1 MPQDAIRTVGPKV
14 DLNNF
19 FNGIIMKLRSLLLT
33 SLVAGAA
40 FLVQPVAAQNIA
52 RSSAVVTVE
61 DGRGGF
67 NAHLGDTFD
76 ASTVDNVFSD
86 IFTFSLATPFDA
98 AAAVTSSYL
107 NTPFTKDLL
116 VTGLS
121 LYRYDP
127 ATKLILGSA
136 IAGIN
141 ETGFGPHPTDAWAL
155 SGFGLASGDYAL
167 KVDGRVL
174 GAGGGAF
181 GGDLTISPVPEAQR
195 WGMLLGGLG
204 IVAALA
210 WRRQRGA

>member
-1 MPQDAIRTVGPKV
+1 
-14 DLNNF
+14 
-19 FNGIIMKLRSLLLT
+19 MKPRSLLLT
-33 SLVAGAA
+33 FLVAGAA
-40 FLVQPVAAQNIA
+40 FASQLAAAQAITPTGPL
-52 RSSAVVTVE
+52 VTVG

-67 NAHLGDTFD
+67 NAHLGDTFA
-76 ASTVDNVFSD
+76 ASTVGSAFSD
-86 IFTFSLATPFDA
+86 TFTFSLATPFDA
-98 AAAVTSSYL
+98 AAAITSSYL

-116 VTGLS
+116 ITGLS

-127 ATKLILGSA
+127 ASKVILGTA

-141 ETGFGPHPTDAWAL
+141 ETGIGAHPTDSWSL
-155 SGFGLASGDYAL
+155 SGFGLAGGDYAL

-204 IVAALA
+204 ILGALV
-210 WRRQRGA
+210 WRRKPGT